1 MRKTYVI
8 DEKIIRYRQ
17 EIGLAEKLSTMKFA
31 DGEYYTD
38 LINRFQRILGF
49 YENLKLWR
57 KFEEG

>member
-1 MRKTYVI
+1 MI

-49 YENLKLWR
+49 YENLKLLR
-57 KFEEG
+57 KSEEG